1 MNKYTFLNILENE
14 VIIGSDDENNAV
26 CFDKI
31 EIPMIQRDYAQGRK
45 SETEIRNRFL
55 NAIFTTLCDKN
66 QESLEMDFIYGSFW
80 ESDDKKA
87 NSFIPLDGQQR
98 LTTLFLLY
106 WYIGLNEL
114 ENEKWNQVRSLI
126 SKFTYETRI
135 SSRRFCENLVSADTK
150 KDIFEISQT
159 SKQVKNPL
167 LSKRIKNLSWFYY
180 SYEKDPTI
188 KAMLNMLD
196 AIDERYKKV
205 KPPLW
210 SELKK
215 LQFYVL
221 PLNGFGLSEEL
232 YIKMN
237 ARGKQLTDFENLK
250 ADLVNWMKDEKNKYF
265 DIFQSEMKNDDRK
278 TPYYL
283 AISQKID
290 NEWSRYFWNITRA
303 FDINAKDKK
312 GELLHPEGKLV
323 DPLFIK
329 VLYRYF
335 TNKFIL
341 HSKIDATKIDKEDTF
356 ETLIKEGSYQNFEV
370 FQEILDVE
378 NIIPDFEIFFDS
390 ISNNWETIKEAIQPN
405 WKEQRK
411 YFYEDGITQ
420 SDRVV
425 FLAISLFLEKNN
437 YDSEKFSQWMRIVWN
452 IVENTDI
459 ADIRSMIGVM
469 KLIQELAEYSSKI
482 YEFLADDNNAIESSS
497 SKTAIIEERQK
508 AYFIAQKDSNWENVF
523 IETERHPFFKG
534 SISFLITDKMSI
546 KEFQLRSDAA
556 FNVFDKNGVN
566 EEFRK
571 EGHLFLR
578 ALISRF
584 TDKSIIGQ
592 NLTDLDENE
601 HYLKKLLANNDTV
614 RTAIREW
621 FNLDIT
627 DLKPKLTEE
636 TEKES
641 QITGWQYNDESEKLR
656 INRAHEA
663 LYKSPELQNWMH
675 EKRAIR
681 FSWSNG
687 HLYISRPRSWYDWI
701 QLESI
706 RNELISKLENYGFT
720 SNVKIKSSI
729 PFYIGRN
736 IELLGEVH
744 GVSLKIIFDYLATV
758 RVEKMTI
765 TAEWETITEYNYIT
779 EDKKLLDSLTIEKLE
794 ELITQ

>member
-14 VIIGSDDENNAV
+14 VVIGSDDENNTV
-26 CFDKI
+26 YFDKV

-66 QESLEMDFIYGSFW
+66 QEFLEMDFIYGSFW
-80 ESDDKKA
+80 ESEDKNA

-114 ENEKWNQVRSLI
+114 DDEKWNQVRSVI

-159 SKQVKNPL
+159 SKQVKNQL

-196 AIDERYKKV
+196 AIDEKYKKV
-205 KPPLW
+205 KQPLW

-265 DIFQSEMKNDDRK
+265 DVFQSELKNDDRK
-278 TPYYL
+278 MPYYL

-290 NEWSRYFWNITRA
+290 NEWSRYFWNITRT
-303 FDINAKDKK
+303 FDVNAKDKK
-312 GELLHPEGKLV
+312 GELLYPEGKLV

-329 VLYRYF
+329 VLCRFF

-341 HSKIDATKIDKEDTF
+341 HSKIEATKIDKEDVF
-356 ETLIKEGSYQNFEV
+356 ETLIKEGRYQNFEV
-370 FQEILDVE
+370 FQEILDTE
-378 NIIPDFEIFFDS
+378 NIIPDFETFFDS
-390 ISNNWETIKEAIQPN
+390 ISNNWETIKEEIQPN

-420 SDRVV
+420 SDRVI

-469 KLIQELAEYSSKI
+469 KLIQELAKYSSKI
-482 YEFLADDNNAIESSS
+482 YEFLADDNNTIDSSS
-497 SKTAIIEERQK
+497 SKVAVAEERQK

-523 IETERHPFFKG
+523 IEAERHPFFKG
-534 SISFLITDKMSI
+534 SISFLITDEMSI
-546 KEFQLRSDAA
+546 NEFQQRNDTASK
-556 FNVFDKNGVN
+556 VFDKNGVN
-566 EEFRK
+566 EGFRK
-571 EGHLFLR
+571 NGHLLLR

-584 TDKSIIGQ
+584 TDKSIIGNNFIDQ
-592 NLTDLDENE
+592 DENE
-601 HYLKKLLANNDTV
+601 HYLKKLLANNETV
-614 RTAIREW
+614 KNATREW
-621 FNLDIT
+621 FSLPFDDIKNT
-627 DLKPKLTEE
+627 LFREI
-636 TEKES
+636 EKNS
-641 QITGWQYNDESEKLR
+641 QILGWAENNDWERKR
-656 INRAHEA
+656 ITRAHEA
-663 LYKSPELQNWMH
+663 LYKYPELQDWMQSN
-675 EKRAIR
+675 KAIR
-681 FSWSNG
+681 FSWASG

-701 QLESI
+701 QLESV
-706 RNELISKLENYGFT
+706 RNELIYQLIAQGFVT
-720 SNVKIKSSI
+720 ETEKIGNIS
-729 PFYIGRN
+729 FYKGGNN
-736 IELLGEVH
+736 IELSGDIQNVEI
-744 GVSLKIIFDYLATV
+744 KITFDYLTTLKIEKKSATD
-758 RVEKMTI
+758 
-765 TAEWETITEYNYIT
+765 EWENIKEYNYQN
-779 EDKKLLDSLTIEKLE
+779 EDEKLLELLTLEKLE
-794 ELITQ
+794 ELIQ